1 MDGTFKIVPEWYQQ
15 MFTIHVFI
23 AGKLVPLVYCLIV
36 HKDLSTYRGSVGGG
50 PTAANNRPDPYTA
63 SDISGGA
70 HTRLLLPFL
79 PAVVRKVTDLGMRTS
94 YIHEA
99 ATKKKVKML
108 LATAFLPPHDVPVA

>member
-23 AGKLVPLVYCLIV
+23 A
-36 HKDLSTYRGSVGGG
+36 D
-50 PTAANNRPDPYTA
+50 RPDPYTA
-63 SDISGGA
+63 SDISGDA
-70 HTRLLLPFL
+70 DTRLLIPFL

-99 ATKKKVKML
+99 ATKKSQN
-108 LATAFLPPHDVPVA
+108 VAGNGFFAAS